1 MEDAIAIMFR
11 KAIAEIL
18 DEEPTRCRDWGSV
31 GDLLRQRFAGITSL
45 VDAFLETERHQFKEK
60 FKVRGVVNPQYLSRE
75 FGKRMVFLFLDAR
88 AISFRELQNL
98 LKGLE
103 GDVSC
108 FNVYGDYDVV
118 LKCIGA
124 PEQIDEFAARDLRP
138 RGADYRILSVE
149 KVCIAGGLE
158 VSDQPWLAPSQAVDL
173 EKLNAVSKNFLIDIV
188 SEEDRQAFLEQGLIL
203 GPVCIEDVGYT
214 ERSRALIGVT
224 FLANFRRIPE
234 FPSAVQGLSEL
245 GKISGL
251 YQTAG
256 EYSYLIEVIAN
267 DNKDLD
273 VLTDSVG
280 DLFNGVSGTT
290 FVIARTVW
298 DNWPSLSH
306 VDIRLVDARSAAQ
319 EKLAEGVNGALAFL
333 QDRELMQFQS
343 FEPNRALSVLGLVQR
358 LKDIDLSFLDDK
370 DIFRGDADKNIA
382 SRFHFALDQ
391 FKSGTI
397 GGAWEQI
404 DSAMTSAGTALEG
417 ILKIGLSYT
426 VNALFERKFEP
437 RLRSRL
443 NLPKGWWSDESRL
456 TLEKILNRYAVWN
469 EDDVLGSLFKF
480 PPEVMINAPFFAEI
494 RNRASHYSSTAIIEG
509 LVVAEDAIFHA
520 VRIARE
526 VYERVLCQKNISEIQ
541 QERFELALVAAA
553 RSKDEQALQMLL
565 ENDRINVRVNEAVR
579 NARSRLLEEGIDL
592 RRAFELIEAR
602 GLPDKSP
609 EDPERWTIEKIK
621 KKWQDS
627 GERTIGDLPN
637 QVWTALWRVLEKVI
651 EDL

>member
-45 VDAFLETERHQFKEK
+45 VDAFLQTERHQFNEK

-75 FGKRMVFLFLDAR
+75 FGKRTVFLFLDAR

-173 EKLNAVSKNFLIDIV
+173 EKLKAVSENFLIDIV
-188 SEEDRQAFLEQGLIL
+188 SDEDRQAFLEQGLIL

-224 FLANFRRIPE
+224 FLANFRRISE
-234 FPSAVQGLSEL
+234 FPSALQGLSEL

-256 EYSYLIEVIAN
+256 EYSYLIEAIAN

-273 VLTDSVG
+273 VLTDSIG
-280 DLFNGVSGTT
+280 DLFSGVSGTT

-298 DNWPSLSH
+298 DNWPSLSR

-370 DIFRGDADKNIA
+370 DVFSGDADKNIS

-391 FKSGTI
+391 FKSGTM
-397 GGAWEQI
+397 E
-404 DSAMTSAGTALEG
+404 AG
-417 ILKIGLSYT
+417 
-426 VNALFERKFEP
+426 RP
-437 RLRSRL
+437 
-443 NLPKGWWSDESRL
+443 
-456 TLEKILNRYAVWN
+456 
-469 EDDVLGSLFKF
+469 
-480 PPEVMINAPFFAEI
+480 
-494 RNRASHYSSTAIIEG
+494 
-509 LVVAEDAIFHA
+509 
-520 VRIARE
+520 
-526 VYERVLCQKNISEIQ
+526 
-541 QERFELALVAAA
+541 
-553 RSKDEQALQMLL
+553 
-565 ENDRINVRVNEAVR
+565 
-579 NARSRLLEEGIDL
+579 
-592 RRAFELIEAR
+592 
-602 GLPDKSP
+602 
-609 EDPERWTIEKIK
+609 
-621 KKWQDS
+621 
-627 GERTIGDLPN
+627 
-637 QVWTALWRVLEKVI
+637 
-651 EDL
+651 